1 MEQKQQNI
9 YSAFFRE
16 LEPYTFSQIKEKLAI
31 KDDELV
37 KKLIRTMKAYNILK
51 TVTSEKQDY
60 ENLSDQDYIFA
71 DVKPDSDSIVYVF
84 KFVGIVLLGNT
95 VIKCYPK
102 YIDSDDQKVIEKSL
116 ILALK
121 ALEKYKT
128 NKVQELSL
136 YNGDDFEKDFNKLE
150 LALFLLQDYFIH
162 DLYSNQEEVIEIN
175 GEGEYL
181 FDKTV
186 EQNMAVMQDD
196 LPYYVEIFTRRN
208 LDDDTDYFRQL
219 HKCILNE
226 CSSDLEKT
234 GLLDIFG
241 LSSIEFAESKL
252 EEFGE
257 KEYILNRITSE
268 LGNQF
273 ITHRQTL
280 LKTLY
285 TFVES
290 EYGNETDLNLELF
303 GTTSFNLVWEEAC
316 ANIFGN
322 VLNIKIKKLV
332 KDNKLPEIRNSKFN
346 ENNTIINLIEKARWE
361 LNEKVLETTET
372 LEPDIITIDEKSK
385 GFYILDGK
393 YYLINTDD
401 QKRIY
406 NQPGIQ
412 DVVKQFAYQK
422 AYQDFI
428 KEYKF
433 NIIANAF
440 LFPQK
445 YSICQEKKQNI
456 INMGTVNLDL
466 MQFYAFK
473 LLAPIQILQLNPQFV
488 FEKYIINTNCE
499 KELFDSD
506 ALHKQPEQ
514 KSFEEINLK
523 ERAENSM
530 LGFLRSDY
538 FDQIIEK
545 IENEKIES
553 FPFFFYA
560 FGKNNEQYPIDS
572 RAIDSKYFIGYGVG
586 KNKVILG
593 EINSDLQFYGKSAL
607 GEILKN
613 KNYKDYP
620 FSVKSYFYYDIQN
633 PKIVS
638 VNELEKEGIKI
649 SGIKK
654 NSIIS
659 GYAPKVLEYKG

>member
-1 MEQKQQNI
+1 MGNSV

-16 LEPYTFSQIKEKLAI
+16 QHPYSFDEIKNSLKI
-31 KDDELV
+31 TDDDFVKD
-37 KKLIRTMKAYNILK
+37 LIRTMKSYNILRACK
-51 TVTSEKQDY
+51 SDLPDY
-60 ENLSDQDYIFA
+60 ENLSDQDLVFA
-71 DVKPDSDSIVYVF
+71 DVKADSTNTVFVF
-84 KFVGIVLLGNT
+84 KFVGIVLLGDV

-102 YIDSDDQKVIEKSL
+102 YIDVEDSVVIEDSL

-121 ALEKYKT
+121 ALEKYNT
-128 NKVQELSL
+128 NKTQEVSL
-136 YNGDDFEKDFNKLE
+136 YNGDGDDKKRFNKLE
-150 LALFLLQDYFIH
+150 VALFLLQDYFFH
-162 DLYSNQEEVIEIN
+162 GLYVNQEEVVEIN
-175 GEGEYL
+175 GEGECL
-181 FDKTV
+181 FDKTI
-186 EQNMAVMQDD
+186 EQNMAIMQDGA
-196 LPYYVEIFTRRN
+196 PYYVEIFTRRS
-208 LDDDTDYFRQL
+208 LDNDSDYFRQL

-241 LSSIEFAESKL
+241 LSSVEFAESKL
-252 EEFGE
+252 EDFGE

-273 ITHRQTL
+273 VTHRQTL
-280 LKTLY
+280 LRTLY
-285 TFVES
+285 AFVES
-290 EYGNETDLNLELF
+290 EYGNETNLNLELL
-303 GTTSFNLVWEEAC
+303 GTTSFNLVWEKAC
-316 ANIFGN
+316 GEIFGN
-322 VLNIKIKKLV
+322 VLDMKIKKLQDV
-332 KDNKLPEIRNSKFN
+332 NKLSKIRNTKFN
-346 ENNTIINLIEKARWE
+346 ENDKIIDLIEKARWE
-361 LNEKVLETTET
+361 LNEKVLETVET

-385 GFYILDGK
+385 GFYIFDGK
-393 YYLINTDD
+393 YYIINTDD
-401 QKRIY
+401 SKYIY

-445 YSICQEKKQNI
+445 YSVTQEKKQNI
-456 INMGTVNLDL
+456 LNMGTVNLDL

-473 LLAPIQILQLNPQFV
+473 LLAPIQILQLNPKFV
-488 FEKYIINTNCE
+488 FEKYITNTNYE
-499 KELFDSD
+499 KELFESD
-506 ALHKQPEQ
+506 ALRKQTEQ
-514 KSFEEINLK
+514 NSFDEINLK
-523 ERAENSM
+523 ERAESSM
-530 LGFLRSDY
+530 LGFLRSEY

-545 IENEKIES
+545 IQNEKIES

-586 KNKVILG
+586 KDKVILG
-593 EINSDLQFYGKSAL
+593 EIKSDLQFYGRGAL
-607 GEILKN
+607 GQILKN

-633 PKIVS
+633 PKIISVS
-638 VNELEKEGIKI
+638 NLEKEGIKI
-649 SGIKK
+649 SEIKK

-659 GYAPKVLEYKG
+659 GYAPKVLEN

>member
-1 MEQKQQNI
+1 MKVNHLNV

-16 LEPYTFSQIKEKLAI
+16 LQPYNFSQIKEKLAI
-31 KDDELV
+31 IDDEQV

-71 DVKPDSDSIVYVF
+71 DVKPESDSIVYVF
-84 KFVGIVLLGNT
+84 KFVGIVLLGDT

-102 YIDSDDQKVIEKSL
+102 YIDSDNQKVIEDSL

-121 ALEKYKT
+121 ALEKYNT

-136 YNGDDFEKDFNKLE
+136 YNGDDFVKDFNKLE

-186 EQNMAVMQDD
+186 EQNMAIMQDG
-196 LPYYVEIFTRRN
+196 LPYYVEIFTHRN

-241 LSSIEFAESKL
+241 LSSVEFAESKL

-257 KEYILNRITSE
+257 KGYILNRISSE

-290 EYGNETDLNLELF
+290 EYGNETNLNLELF
-303 GTTSFNLVWEEAC
+303 GTTSFNLVWEKAC
-316 ANIFGN
+316 AIIFGN
-322 VLNIKIKKLV
+322 VLDSKIKKLV
-332 KDNKLPEIRNSKFN
+332 KDKKLPEIRNSKFN
-346 ENNTIINLIEKARWE
+346 ENNTIIKLIEKARWE

-393 YYLINTDD
+393 YYMINTDD
-401 QKRIY
+401 QKKIY

-412 DVVKQFAYQK
+412 DVVKQYAYQK

-428 KEYKF
+428 KEYNF
-433 NIIANAF
+433 QNIANAF

-445 YSICQEKKQNI
+445 YSVTQKENKNI
-456 INMGTVNLDL
+456 LNRGTVNLDL

-488 FEKYIINTNCE
+488 FEKYVSNTNCE

-506 ALHKQPEQ
+506 TLHKQPDQFIFDELPN
-514 KSFEEINLK
+514 KA
-523 ERAENSM
+523 RAEQSM
-530 LGFLRSDY
+530 LGFMKSEHFKQVR
-538 FDQIIEK
+538 K
-545 IENEKIES
+545 KVENHEISS

-560 FGKNNEQYPIDS
+560 FGKNGEQFSINTK
-572 RAIDSKYFIGYGVG
+572 AIDSKYFIGYDKYSDV
-586 KNKVILG
+586 VICG
-593 EINSDLQFYGKSAL
+593 EIKSDLQFYGKDAL
-607 GEILKN
+607 KQVLLN
-613 KNYKDYP
+613 KDY
-620 FSVKSYFYYDIQN
+620 VRGDGNAKSYFYLDISN
-633 PKIVS
+633 PKIVRVS
-638 VNELEKEGIKI
+638 DFEKDGIHI
-649 SGIKK
+649 SDIKK

-659 GYAPKVLEYKG
+659 GYAPTVLENE

>member
-1 MEQKQQNI
+1 MDNKV

-16 LEPYTFSQIKEKLAI
+16 LQPYTFSQIKESLGI
-31 KDDELV
+31 DDYEQL
-37 KKLIRTMKAYNILK
+37 KRLIRTLKAYNILK
-51 TVTSEKQDY
+51 TVKSEKLDY
-60 ENLSDQDYIFA
+60 ENLSDQDCVFA
-71 DVKPDSDSIVYVF
+71 NVKPDSDSVVYVF
-84 KFVGIVLLGNT
+84 KFVGIVLLRDT

-102 YIDSDDQKVIEKSL
+102 YIDTCDQKIIEDSL

-121 ALEKYKT
+121 ALERYNT
-128 NKVQELSL
+128 NKIQELSL

-150 LALFLLQDYFIH
+150 LALFLLRDYFIH
-162 DLYSNQEEVIEIN
+162 GLYSNQEEVIEIN

-186 EQNMAVMQDD
+186 EQNMAIMQDG

-208 LDDDTDYFRQL
+208 REDDTDYFRQL

-226 CSSDLEKT
+226 CSSDLKKT
-234 GLLDIFG
+234 GLLDIFA
-241 LSSIEFAESKL
+241 LTSIEFPESKL
-252 EEFGE
+252 EYFGE
-257 KEYILNRITSE
+257 KEYILNRISSE

-285 TFVES
+285 TFIES
-290 EYGNETDLNLELF
+290 EYGNETDLNLELL
-303 GTTSFNLVWEEAC
+303 GTNSFNLVWEKAC
-316 ANIFGN
+316 GAIFGN
-322 VLNIKIKKLV
+322 LLDAEIKNLV
-332 KDNKLPEIRNSKFN
+332 KEKKLPEIHNSKFDSN
-346 ENNTIINLIEKARWE
+346 DKIIELIEKVRWE
-361 LNEKVLETTET
+361 FNEKVLEATET
-372 LEPDIITIDEKSK
+372 LEPDVVTIDEKEK

-393 YYLINTDD
+393 YYLINIDD
-401 QKRIY
+401 QMRIY

-440 LFPQK
+440 LFPQR
-445 YSICQEKKQNI
+445 YSVTQKKKHDILNI
-456 INMGTVNLDL
+456 GTVNLDL

-473 LLAPIQILQLNPQFV
+473 LLAPIQVLQLNPQFV
-488 FEKYIINTNCE
+488 FEKYITNTNCE
-499 KELFDSD
+499 KELFESV
-506 ALHKQPEQ
+506 ALRKQAEQ
-514 KSFEEINLK
+514 KGFDEINLK
-523 ERAENSM
+523 ERAEKSM
-530 LGFLRSDY
+530 LGFLRSEY

-545 IENEKIES
+545 IQNEKIES

-586 KNKVILG
+586 KDKVILG
-593 EINSDLQFYGKSAL
+593 EIKSDLQFYGRGAL
-607 GEILKN
+607 GQILKN

-633 PKIVS
+633 PKIISVS
-638 VNELEKEGIKI
+638 NLEKEGIKI

-659 GYAPKVLEYKG
+659 GYAPKVLEN

>member
-1 MEQKQQNI
+1 MEKKV
-9 YSAFFRE
+9 YSAFFKE
-16 LEPYTFSQIKEKLAI
+16 LQPYSFPQIKENLGI
-31 KDDELV
+31 EDDAQV
-37 KKLIRTMKAYNILK
+37 AKLIRTMKAYNILK
-51 TVTSEKQDY
+51 TVKSDKLDY
-60 ENLSDQDYIFA
+60 ENLSDQDFIFA
-71 DVKPDSDSIVYVF
+71 DVKPDSENVIYVF
-84 KFVGIVLLGNT
+84 KFVGIVLLGDT

-102 YIDSDDQKVIEKSL
+102 YIDSEDQKVIEDSL

-121 ALEKYKT
+121 ALEKYNT
-128 NKVQELSL
+128 NKVQDISL
-136 YNGDDFEKDFNKLE
+136 YNGDDFKKDFNKLE
-150 LALFLLQDYFIH
+150 LDLFLLHDYFIH
-162 DLYSNQEEVIEIN
+162 DLYSNQEEIIEIN

-186 EQNMAVMQDD
+186 EQNMAVMQDE
-196 LPYYVEIFTRRN
+196 LPYYIEIFTRRN

-226 CSSDLEKT
+226 CSKDLEKT
-234 GLLDIFG
+234 GLLDMFG
-241 LSSIEFAESKL
+241 LSSIEFAESSL

-257 KEYILNRITSE
+257 KEYILNRISSE

-280 LKTLY
+280 LKTMY

-290 EYGNETDLNLELF
+290 EYGNETNLNLELF
-303 GTTSFNLVWEEAC
+303 GTTTFNLVWEEAC
-316 ANIFGN
+316 ATIFGN

-332 KDNKLPEIRNSKFN
+332 QDKKLPEIRYSKFN
-346 ENNTIINLIEKARWE
+346 ENNSIINLIEKVRWE

-393 YYLINTDD
+393 YYMINTDD

-445 YSICQEKKQNI
+445 YSVTQKEKNNI
-456 INMGTVNLDL
+456 LNIGTVNLDL
-466 MQFYAFK
+466 MQFYAFN
-473 LLAPIQILQLNPQFV
+473 LLAPIQILQLDPQFV
-488 FEKYIINTNCE
+488 FEKYITNTNCA
-499 KELFDSD
+499 KELFESD
-506 ALHKQPEQ
+506 TLRKQVEQ

-523 ERAENSM
+523 DRAENSM
-530 LGFLRSDY
+530 LGFLRSEY
-538 FDQIIEK
+538 FDQIITK
-545 IENEKIES
+545 IQKDKIES

-560 FGKNNEQYPIDS
+560 FGNNNEQYPIDS
-572 RAIDSKYFIGYGVG
+572 KAIDSKYFIGYGVG
-586 KNKVILG
+586 KDKIILG
-593 EINSDLQFYGKSAL
+593 EIKSDLQFYGKDAL
-607 GEILKN
+607 GQILKN
-613 KNYKDYP
+613 KNYNDYP

-633 PKIVS
+633 PKVVS
-638 VNELEKEGIKI
+638 VSELEKEGIKI

-659 GYAPKVLEYKG
+659 GYAPKVLENKS

>member
-1 MEQKQQNI
+1 MDNKV

-16 LEPYTFSQIKEKLAI
+16 LQPYNFSQIKENLAI
-31 KDDELV
+31 EDDEQV

-51 TVTSEKQDY
+51 TLSSEKLDY

-71 DVKPDSDSIVYVF
+71 DVKPDTDSIVYVF
-84 KFVGIVLLGNT
+84 KFVGIVLLGDT

-102 YIDSDDQKVIEKSL
+102 YIDSDNQKVIEDSL

-121 ALEKYKT
+121 ALEKYNT
-128 NKVQELSL
+128 NKIQELSL
-136 YNGDDFEKDFNKLE
+136 YNGNDFEKDFNKLE

-186 EQNMAVMQDD
+186 EQNMAIMQDG
-196 LPYYVEIFTRRN
+196 LPYYVEILTRRN

-226 CSSDLEKT
+226 CSRDLEKT

-241 LSSIEFAESKL
+241 LSSVEFAESKL
-252 EEFGE
+252 EDFGE
-257 KEYILNRITSE
+257 KEYILNRISSE

-290 EYGNETDLNLELF
+290 EYGNETNLNLELL
-303 GTTSFNLVWEEAC
+303 GTTSFNLVWEKAC
-316 ANIFGN
+316 GSIFGN
-322 VLNIKIKKLV
+322 VLDIKINKLVDNKKLP
-332 KDNKLPEIRNSKFN
+332 KIRNSKFN

-393 YYLINTDD
+393 YYMINTDD

-445 YSICQEKKQNI
+445 YSLTQEKNQNI
-456 INMGTVNLDL
+456 LNMGTVNLDL

-473 LLAPIQILQLNPQFV
+473 LLAPIQILQLNPKFV
-488 FEKYIINTNCE
+488 FEKYITNTNCE
-499 KELFDSD
+499 KELFESD
-506 ALHKQPEQ
+506 TLRKLAEQ
-514 KSFEEINLK
+514 KSFDEINLK

-530 LGFLRSDY
+530 LGFLRSEY
-538 FDQIIEK
+538 FDQIVEK
-545 IENEKIES
+545 IKNENIDS

-560 FGKNNEQYPIDS
+560 FGNNNEQYPIDS

-586 KNKVILG
+586 KDKVILG
-593 EINSDLQFYGKSAL
+593 EIKTDLQFYGKSIL
-607 GEILKN
+607 GQILKN
-613 KNYKDYP
+613 KKYKDYP

-633 PKIVS
+633 PKIIDVS
-638 VNELEKEGIKI
+638 ELEKEGIKI

-659 GYAPKVLEYKG
+659 GYAPKVLEHE